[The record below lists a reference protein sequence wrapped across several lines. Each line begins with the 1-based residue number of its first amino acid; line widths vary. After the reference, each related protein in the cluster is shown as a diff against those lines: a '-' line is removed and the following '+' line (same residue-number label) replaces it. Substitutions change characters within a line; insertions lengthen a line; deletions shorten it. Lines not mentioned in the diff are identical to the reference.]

1 MVRSSLG
8 RYVRLVMK
16 QKGLTLR
23 DIEARSAG
31 KITDGY
37 VADILRG
44 AANNPSA
51 EKIKALGHGLGVDP
65 HTIFEIICGPKE
77 QNAANIRREEIPEV
91 GPFLE
96 LMQEV
101 AEQPD
106 LVKIVEEAVLLLPEE
121 RPIVL
126 KSLEAFNARKRKP
139 HIHKSVSHRR

>member
-1 MVRSSLG
+1 MDRSRLG
-8 RYVRLVMK
+8 RYVRKVMK

-23 DIEARSAG
+23 DIEARSDH

-51 EKIKALGHGLGVDP
+51 EKIKALGRGLGVDP
-65 HTIFEIICGPKE
+65 HSIFEIICGLQE
-77 QNAANIRREEIPEV
+77 QSAVNISREEISEV

-101 AEQPD
+101 AEQPE
-106 LVKIVEEAVLLLPEE
+106 LLKIVEEVVLLLPEE
-121 RPIVL
+121 RSIVL
-126 KSLEAFNARKRKP
+126 RTLEAFKLRRQNP
-139 HIHKSVSHRR
+139 NEHKSVSHRS